1 MACKKERT
9 SMAYSDFTLAKAK
22 TAFGLTSKEGNNLF
36 ATVVAVQPS
45 TSLSQTLTE
54 FTELATL
61 IGTEKARSE
70 FLIAPILAEVRRQ
83 LDYRISLFSGTEFN
97 VDPSK
102 GLQGFCDFIL
112 SASEEQLYIDAPI
125 MTIVEAK
132 REDIIG
138 GLGQCVAAMVAAQQ
152 FNEGKGQPMPKIYG
166 AVTSG
171 TNWRFLMLE
180 GTSISI
186 DSPEYYIS
194 QINHILGILLLP
206 FQSTFLAGSL
216 SE

>member
-1 MACKKERT
+1 
-9 SMAYSDFTLAKAK
+9 MAYSDFTLAKAK
-22 TAFGLTSKEGNNLF
+22 AAFGLTSQEGSNLF
-36 ATVVAVQPS
+36 ATVTAVQPS
-45 TSLSQTLTE
+45 ISLSQTLTE

-83 LDYRISLFSGTEFN
+83 LGYRIALFSGTEFN

-112 SASEEQLYIDAPI
+112 SASEEQLYIDAPV

-132 REDIIG
+132 REDIVG

-152 FNEGKGQPMPKIYG
+152 FNEGKGRPIPKIYG

-171 TNWRFLMLE
+171 TNWRFLILE
-180 GTSISI
+180 GTKVWIN
-186 DSPEYYIS
+186 SPEYYVS

-206 FQSTFLAGSL
+206 FQSNFLVGSPNG
-216 SE
+216 